1 MTINVTPS
9 NLLLREKVEIRD
21 IRNLKKDIHE
31 EWDEVTEALAD
42 FAMEPTSKNK
52 ELLAEE
58 LMDLMTASSTCI
70 VALSRMEGS
79 PEHFIDSIVTKVHCK
94 DYARGYNDD
103 DMIF

>member
-9 NLLLREKVEIRD
+9 NLLLREKVEMSDIKNLVED
-21 IRNLKKDIHE
+21 IRE
-31 EWDEVTEALAD
+31 EWNEVLGALAD
-42 FAMEPTSKNK
+42 FAAAPTAKNK
-52 ELLAEE
+52 ELFAEE
-58 LMDLMTASSTCI
+58 LMDLMTASSTGI